1 MTADPFDLV
10 APQVARFNAALQ
22 QFFSSARCVS
32 TLQLL
37 AQPQP

>member
-22 QFFSSARCVS
+22 RFISSARCAS